1 MLDDIGKLIVRL
13 STGGLLLL
21 HGVNKLLNGID
32 GIKAA
37 ITAHGLPEVI
47 AYGVYIGEIVA
58 PVLVLLGLFARIG
71 GGLIVLNMLVAIG
84 LAHLADVAA
93 LNQYG
98 GYRLELEAFFLTGG
112 LAVALLGA
120 GRLSVGGG
128 PLN

>member
-1 MLDDIGKLIVRL
+1 MLDDIGKLIARL

-37 ITAHGLPEVI
+37 ITAHGLPEVV

-58 PVLVLLGLFARIG
+58 PVLVLLGLFARVG
-71 GGLIVLNMLVAIG
+71 GGLIVVSMLCAIG
-84 LAHLADVAA
+84 LAHIADVAA

-120 GRLSVGGG
+120 GRISVGGG